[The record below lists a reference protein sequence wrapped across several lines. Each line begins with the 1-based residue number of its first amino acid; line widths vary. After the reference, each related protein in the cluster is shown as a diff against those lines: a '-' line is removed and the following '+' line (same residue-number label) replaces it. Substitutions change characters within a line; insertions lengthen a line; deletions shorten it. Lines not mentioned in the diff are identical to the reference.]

1 MIFTQVRFVS
11 QMWGQYQNFVR
22 EELPRLKVHDCMH
35 AVSRQTWRPKEK
47 AKTTVDW
54 LCDSRL
60 YQMAKKRTASLVHRI
75 GDCIAFTSQAAA
87 RKKLIADAEAAV
99 TLAYKNLNM
108 SKVLDAAQGNARVQ
122 SVQRWGIPVSRLL
135 NLRMEESGA
144 QGSITVR
151 HEFVCFQSPGKCRR
165 LSIWLSL
172 CVSQG
177 VVERAGGNPLKES
190 GASGTVPL
198 HCPISSVS
206 RSIVLHRKWFLA
218 D

>member
-35 AVSRQTWRPKEK
+35 AISRQTWRPREQP
-47 AKTTVDW
+47 KTTVDW
-54 LCDSRL
+54 LRDSRL

-75 GDCIAFTSQAAA
+75 GDCIAFTSQAAT

-108 SKVLDAAQGNARVQ
+108 SKVLDAAQGNAHIQ

-135 NLRMEESGA
+135 NLRVEESGA
-144 QGSITVR
+144 QGSVTVR
-151 HEFVCFQSPGKCRR
+151 QWWCVNLHFPGKCRR

-172 CVSQG
+172 ALCLTG
-177 VVERAGGNPLKES
+177 CGRES
-190 GASGTVPL
+190 RRP
-198 HCPISSVS
+198 CP
-206 RSIVLHRKWFLA
+206 
-218 D
+218 